1 MVPGMRVSGKHGD
14 YVNSPESRRKSRERV
29 YGYVIEAKENNR
41 YLIRFD
47 NNIEKECFSNTLK
60 IEQDAA
66 AVPPSESKQVEVDAA
81 VESEKED
88 VDEESASEDEAPE
101 AELAIE
107 HGVVNIG
114 DINESADVSVNDSRQ
129 VEVESRQNTYQNRL
143 RAKRKVISELV
154 GETVAMKSS
163 GNEIIWE
170 VITNHTTPEEKK
182 EVSDARKKQWVE
194 LGYNEIKTLM
204 EAEKFVD
211 PTTVSDD
218 GTSNLAIPLR
228 PKSIDYCT
236 VFVKLWLKLSFN
248 YWSKTFEKFNDCI
261 SAHNEQQPKNIKE
274 FTRSE
279 FLTCF
284 SLFIGA
290 VVFSVSGARL

>member
-1 MVPGMRVSGKHGD
+1 M
-14 YVNSPESRRKSRERV
+14 
-29 YGYVIEAKENNR
+29 
-41 YLIRFD
+41 
-47 NNIEKECFSNTLK
+47 
-60 IEQDAA
+60 
-66 AVPPSESKQVEVDAA
+66 
-81 VESEKED
+81 
-88 VDEESASEDEAPE
+88 
-101 AELAIE
+101 
-107 HGVVNIG
+107 
-114 DINESADVSVNDSRQ
+114 
-129 VEVESRQNTYQNRL
+129 ESRQDTYQNRL
-143 RAKRKVISELV
+143 RAKRKEISELV
-154 GETVAMKSS
+154 GDKVVVKSS
-163 GNEIIWE
+163 GNEIVWE
-170 VITNHTTPEEKK
+170 VITNHTAPEEKK

-248 YWSKTFEKFNDCI
+248 DWSKTFEKFNDCI
-261 SAHNEQQPKNIKE
+261 SAHNEQQSKNIKE

-290 VVFSVSGARL
+290 VVFSVSGARLWDVKSGSKCPDSEWLSLIPHPGYEKYMKLYRFKQFRMIIPKIYEQVDLKDTDPWYRFKGAIDEFNTIRKVS